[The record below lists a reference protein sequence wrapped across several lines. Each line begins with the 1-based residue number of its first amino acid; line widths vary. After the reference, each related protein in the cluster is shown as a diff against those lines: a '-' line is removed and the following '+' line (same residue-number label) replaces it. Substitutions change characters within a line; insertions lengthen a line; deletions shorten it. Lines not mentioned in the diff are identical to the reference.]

1 LATIFAELLLRCKKI
16 GTPKG
21 NFITNAAAS
30 LVSSSSPLPPSPPGE
45 KTTTC
50 EEEAGQARTGD
61 GAGHPRWAGV
71 EGQGQAYVVE
81 LKCLSFQSKEID
93 TL

>member
-30 LVSSSSPLPPSPPGE
+30 LVSSSSPLPPSPPRE
-45 KTTTC
+45 KAAARQDQ
-50 EEEAGQARTGD
+50 AGQACTGD
-61 GAGHPRWAGV
+61 GTGDA
-71 EGQGQAYVVE
+71 
-81 LKCLSFQSKEID
+81 
-93 TL
+93 